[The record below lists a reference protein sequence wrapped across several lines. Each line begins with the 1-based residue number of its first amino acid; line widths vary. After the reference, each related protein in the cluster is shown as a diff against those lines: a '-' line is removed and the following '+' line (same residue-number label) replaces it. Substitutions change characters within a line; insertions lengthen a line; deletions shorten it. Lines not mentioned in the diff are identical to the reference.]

1 MCSVK
6 KTKESAVA
14 TFKKCFFR
22 ILSINYKK
30 DLSEGI
36 LGKIDKNIL
45 ANSRLA
51 ILAVVLV
58 GSWVNPSK
66 KQNLQQN
73 LQTK

>member
-1 MCSVK
+1 M
-6 KTKESAVA
+6 
-14 TFKKCFFR
+14 
-22 ILSINYKK
+22 SINYKK

-51 ILAVVLV
+51 ILAVILV

>member
-51 ILAVVLV
+51 ILTVILV

>member
-1 MCSVK
+1 M
-6 KTKESAVA
+6 
-14 TFKKCFFR
+14 FFQDFVNK
-22 ILSINYKK
+22 LQK

-51 ILAVVLV
+51 ILAVILV